1 VTWYEGEYLY
11 TRGVTKQ
18 ENCKSQMGNFVT
30 RAFYHI
36 THEHEGDK
44 IDKGEVCDTHST
56 YEGNMIHM
64 QNCLAKLK
72 KRPFG

>member
-1 VTWYEGEYLY
+1 LY

-18 ENCKSQMGNFVT
+18 ENCKSQMRNFVIC
-30 RAFYHI
+30 ALYHI
-36 THEHEGDK
+36 THEHEGDQ

>member
-1 VTWYEGEYLY
+1 VICAL
-11 TRGVTKQ
+11 
-18 ENCKSQMGNFVT
+18 
-30 RAFYHI
+30 YHI
-36 THEHEGDK
+36 THEHEGDQ